1 LALDLDH
8 PFFLDAAVGPAMT
21 GGPEGLPPGDLAGAG
36 EHPSVHTFAIY
47 VDDDRYN
54 VPTLYLLAASDED
67 WARRAAESVLDD
79 PRHCGVELWR
89 GDVRLLALG
98 SYASASRR

>member
-1 LALDLDH
+1 LSLDLDH
-8 PFFLDAAVGPAMT
+8 PFFPDAAAEPAAI
-21 GGPEGLPPGDLAGAG
+21 GGPEGLPPGHLAAAV
-36 EHPSVHTFAIY
+36 ERPSIHTFAIY

-67 WARRAAESVLDD
+67 CARRAAESILDD
-79 PRHCGVELWR
+79 WRHRGVELWR

-98 SYASASRR
+98 SYASAPGR